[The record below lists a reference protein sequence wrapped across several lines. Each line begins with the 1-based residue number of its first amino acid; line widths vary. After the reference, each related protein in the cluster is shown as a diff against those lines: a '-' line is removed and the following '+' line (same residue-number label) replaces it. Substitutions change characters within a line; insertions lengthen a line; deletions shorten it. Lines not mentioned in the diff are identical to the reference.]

1 MQIVMYTNTEGCV
14 PIHGLVYTHTVP
26 LSAEKQK
33 YCGSN
38 EHIYPPDLDFQYHP
52 PVKGTGASQEMAQP
66 KTMAENMQ
74 DELGA
79 SYRTR
84 N

>member
-1 MQIVMYTNTEGCV
+1 MYRNTEGCV
-14 PIHGLVYTHTVP
+14 SIHGLVYTHTVL

-33 YCGSN
+33 HPGSN
-38 EHIYPPDLDFQYHP
+38 EHIYLPDLDFQYHP
-52 PVKGTGASQEMAQP
+52 PVKGTGASQEMAHP

-79 SYRTR
+79 PYRTR